1 MLFMPA
7 APPGLRLGS
16 GCCRGYLASR
26 CDWLMV
32 PFKRAGAA
40 IAAGAALALTFSGCR
55 RNAEITVPI
64 ASWPGYEY
72 FHLAHARQLDRAE
85 GLTLNPL
92 VYPDPQDIVKA
103 YEQGRIQLAQLTTV
117 EVVDICARLP
127 KRCPVVVLIL
137 DESRG
142 GDKVAVRRSVASIEG
157 LRGKRVGVTPTT
169 LGPYVLSRAL
179 ESRGMTM
186 ADVRIVPMPLA
197 DMGQR
202 LASAEIDGAAF
213 FPPFS
218 DEVLADGTAVEV
230 FNSARIPGE
239 IFDILVVD
247 PTFYRDDL
255 AMVTRLL
262 KLWQQAHDLARRDPS
277 AEVVM
282 AQREGVSPAVF
293 RESEKGLVYLSLQQ
307 QLPMLAAGGPLQRN
321 LAAVQAVQ
329 IKLGTMKAGAP
340 LPVVSDQALK
350 RALQ

>member
-1 MLFMPA
+1 M
-7 APPGLRLGS
+7 G
-16 GCCRGYLASR
+16 
-26 CDWLMV
+26 
-32 PFKRAGAA
+32 PFRRAGTAV
-40 IAAGAALALTFSGCR
+40 AAGAALAAVLLASSCR
-55 RNAEITVPI
+55 RSTEITVPI

-85 GLTLNPL
+85 GLSINPL

-142 GDKVAVRRSVASIEG
+142 GDKLAVRRTVASIEG

-186 ADVRIVPMPLA
+186 ADVRIVPMPLV

-218 DEVLADGTAVEV
+218 DAVLADGTAVEV

-247 PTFYRDDL
+247 PGFFRSDL
-255 AMVTRLL
+255 DTVARLL
-262 KLWQQAHDLARRDPS
+262 KVWQQAHDLARRDPT
-277 AEVVM
+277 AEVAM
-282 AQREGVSPAVF
+282 AQREGVSPEVF
-293 RESEKGLVYLSLQQ
+293 RDSEEGLVYLPLKQ
-307 QLPMLAAGGPLQRN
+307 QLPMLVAGGPLQRN

-329 IKLGTMKAGAP
+329 IKLGSLKAGAP